1 MKWVRERDLLIA
13 QTMAFVQSVSGKKP
27 AAKVQPEANTR
38 IDRQLDASVEKAIA
52 AEPLPDERIL
62 ELSRMSALPPSHTRL
77 EIQNRVAL
85 FRAHQQRLHKERDE
99 FYVATMA
106 QLRTS
111 MKDHTRPS
119 A

>member
-27 AAKVQPEANTR
+27 AADVQPEANTR
-38 IDRQLDASVEKAIA
+38 IDRQLEASVEKALT
-52 AEPLPDERIL
+52 AEALPDERIL
-62 ELSRMSALPPSHTRL
+62 ELPRMSALPPSAARL

-85 FRAHQQRLHKERDE
+85 FRAKQQRLHEERDE

-106 QLRTS
+106 QVRTS
-111 MKDHTRPS
+111 IKDHISKS